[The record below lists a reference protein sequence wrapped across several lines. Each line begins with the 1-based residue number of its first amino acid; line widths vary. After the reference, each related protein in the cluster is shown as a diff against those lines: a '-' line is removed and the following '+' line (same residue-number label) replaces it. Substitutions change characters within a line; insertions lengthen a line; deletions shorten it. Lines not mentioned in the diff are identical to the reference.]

1 MTSLTKQTDSTGS
14 SNVGTNLTY
23 LLIGGGIGA
32 TLALLFAP
40 KAGSELRHD
49 ISEIT
54 HKGYE
59 ETRDLARQ
67 LKAQTGEIYSAL
79 KDKKDEVYDFAAEKL
94 ARVENAVET
103 AAKTA
108 GATAEKAINKA
119 VDTVDGKGRG
129 RGSASS
135 SF

>member
-1 MTSLTKQTDSTGS
+1 MTSLTERTN
-14 SNVGTNLTY
+14 SNYSGNVSTNLAY

-40 KAGSELRHD
+40 KAGSELRND

-54 HKGYE
+54 QRGFE

-67 LKAQTGEIYSAL
+67 LKTQTGDLYSAL

-94 ARVENAVET
+94 ARVENAAET
-103 AAKTA
+103 AAESVA
-108 GATAEKAINKA
+108 DTAEKVINKVA
-119 VDTVDGKGRG
+119 DTANEKGRG
-129 RGSASS
+129 RGSASN

>member
-1 MTSLTKQTDSTGS
+1 MTSLTKRTNATGS
-14 SNVGTNLTY
+14 GNVSTNLAF

-40 KAGSELRHD
+40 KAGSELRND

-54 HKGYE
+54 LRGFE

-67 LKAQTGEIYSAL
+67 LKTQTGDLYSAL

-94 ARVENAVET
+94 ARVENAAET
-103 AAKTA
+103 TAKSVA
-108 GATAEKAINKA
+108 DTAEKVINKA
-119 VDTVDGKGRG
+119 ADTADGKGRG
-129 RGSASS
+129 SAPN

>member
-1 MTSLTKQTDSTGS
+1 MTSLTKQTDSICS

-129 RGSASS
+129 RGSASN